1 MGLLLRVGLLGN
13 PEGIHIGTTRCTSRV
28 TLVQNVMGVF
38 ASDLSLE
45 LEACSNAYNQIQKSH
60 LYLHFIINWTVQRV
74 LSHLATTDSL

>member
-13 PEGIHIGTTRCTSRV
+13 PEGIYIGMTRCTSRV
-28 TLVQNVMGVF
+28 TLVQNGMEVF
-38 ASDLSLE
+38 DSDLSLE
-45 LEACSNAYNQIQKSH
+45 LEACSGAYNKIQKSH